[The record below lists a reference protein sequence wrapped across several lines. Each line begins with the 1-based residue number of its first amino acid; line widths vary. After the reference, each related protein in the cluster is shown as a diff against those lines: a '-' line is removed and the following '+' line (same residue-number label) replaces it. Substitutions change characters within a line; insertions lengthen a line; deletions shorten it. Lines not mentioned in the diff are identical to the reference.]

1 MKIEIR
7 AAILAFALATIAG
20 GCFLY
25 RHAQEEE
32 RRFNRAT
39 YTVTP
44 GQLLLQND
52 DTDTWIDVQIAL
64 KTDHGQYLATTDDIP
79 PGKIRGMDF
88 KNFKDPNGN
97 SISGG
102 FQIDMVKIDAKYANQ
117 QPFSIL
123 AYPR

>member
-1 MKIEIR
+1 MKILVT
-7 AAILAFALATIAG
+7 AAAFSLALTIGFG

-25 RHAQEEE
+25 QHAQEEQHDL
-32 RRFNRAT
+32 NRAT

-52 DTDTWIDVQIAL
+52 DSDTWIDVKIAL
-64 KTDHGQYLATTDDIP
+64 KTDHGQYLGTTDDIP

-88 KNFKDPNGN
+88 KNFKDPNGK
-97 SISGG
+97 SLTGG
-102 FQIDMVKIDAKYANQ
+102 FLIDVVKIDGKYSNQ
-117 QPFSIL
+117 QPFSAV

>member
-1 MKIEIR
+1 MKIQIGS
-7 AAILAFALATIAG
+7 ATLALALAIGVG

-25 RHAQEEE
+25 RHAQEEQRE
-32 RRFNRAT
+32 LNRAT

-64 KTDHGQYLATTDDIP
+64 KTDHGQYLATTDDIA
-79 PGKIRGMDF
+79 PGKIRGMEF
-88 KNFKDPNGN
+88 RSFKDPNGN
-97 SISGG
+97 SLSGR
-102 FQIDMVKIDAKYANQ
+102 FQIDMVKIDAKYSNQ
-117 QPFSIL
+117 QPFSVL

>member
-1 MKIEIR
+1 VKIQIGS
-7 AAILAFALATIAG
+7 ATLSFALAIGLG

-25 RHAQEEE
+25 QHAQEAQREL
-32 RRFNRAT
+32 NRAT

-52 DTDTWIDVQIAL
+52 DTDTWIDVKIAL

-88 KNFKDPNGN
+88 RNFKDPNGD
-97 SISGG
+97 SLSGG
-102 FQIDMVKIDAKYANQ
+102 FQIDIVKIDAKYANQ
-117 QPFSIL
+117 QPFSVL